1 MFKKEKKEKSV
12 VFNQPVVNL
21 IPVETIDN
29 QNALKIKKN
38 IVKTLISLIVL
49 VALGAVLITGLN
61 IQNNNTLTSINNKIT
76 KSISV
81 QEQYSETTLQERNIT
96 LINGIRVEA
105 TANEVNWGDFIT
117 RLNDSVVDNSSLLSL
132 MPIQKAPVSTTEGT
146 DTENTATGNAS
157 APGSEESIVI
167 EFDATIKTADLPS
180 LDVWSKKLT
189 ADMSEYGFSSVSFIS
204 TSESDSFYTTT
215 LRLRFNEKILWNR
228 FKVSENEQPNNSE
241 NTQDGE

>member
-21 IPVETIDN
+21 IPIETIDN

-61 IQNNNTLTSINNKIT
+61 IQNNNTLTSVNNKIT
-76 KSISV
+76 ESISV

-105 TANEVNWGDFIT
+105 TANEINWGDFIT

-132 MPIQKAPVSTTEGT
+132 MPLKKDPVSTTEGT
-146 DTENTATGNAS
+146 DTENTATGNS
-157 APGSEESIVI
+157 SEPSEENIVI
-167 EFDATIKTADLPS
+167 EFDAIIKTADLPS

-215 LRLRFNEKILWNR
+215 LRLRFNEKILWDR
-228 FKVSENEQPNNSE
+228 FNVSENEQPNDSE